1 MRATALTFALSLTTA
16 TTATPLN
23 AAELVLFEFDGC
35 LWCEQWK
42 SDVGTYYAETAE
54 GQAAP
59 LRVVDLFDKRPA
71 HLRRLRPVRATP
83 TFVLVDEGREIG
95 RITGYTDA
103 KAFWTDYGK
112 MLANP
117 ER

>member
-1 MRATALTFALSLTTA
+1 MRAFTLAFALIT
-16 TTATPLN
+16 TPLS

-42 SDVGTYYAETAE
+42 ADVGTYYAETAE
-54 GQAAP
+54 GKAAP

-71 HLRRLRPVRATP
+71 HLRGVRPVRATP
-83 TFVLVDEGREIG
+83 TFVLVDQGREIG

-112 MLANP
+112 MLAQPAN
-117 ER
+117 

>member
-1 MRATALTFALSLTTA
+1 MRRLFLALTLFSS
-16 TTATPLN
+16 PVQ

-42 SDVGTYYAETAE
+42 SDVGAYYHETAE

-71 HLRRLRPVRATP
+71 HLRRIRPVRATP
-83 TFVLVDEGREIG
+83 TFVLVDEGRELG
-95 RITGYTDA
+95 RITGYTDP
-103 KAFWTDYGK
+103 KEFWLDFGK
-112 MLANP
+112 MLDGIEP
-117 ER
+117 SEQP

>member
-1 MRATALTFALSLTTA
+1 MRALALSITLV
-16 TTATPLN
+16 ATPLS

-42 SDVGTYYAETAE
+42 ADVGSYYAETAE
-54 GQAAP
+54 GKAAP

-71 HLRRLRPVRATP
+71 HLRQIRPVSATP
-83 TFVLVDEGREIG
+83 TFVLVEKGREVG

-103 KAFWTDYGK
+103 KSFWTDFGK
-112 MLANP
+112 MLTAKP
-117 ER
+117 E